1 VRYPEASTAWRTFS
15 LRPSLLNVILF
26 PNMGCDQ
33 TGTAWNPLW
42 IAVHSWASFRLATET
57 PVQVHGTFRANEH
70 RGTNLGCLDRA
81 VLKQGQLKAADD
93 SGDGLTL
100 SPISSRRNELPSFTC
115 AGASNSVDSACAELP
130 RPVPDLNSIHACH
143 FPRCQLVASL
153 RFCPAGGANSFM
165 TPKIA
170 PRVAR

>member
-1 VRYPEASTAWRTFS
+1 
-15 LRPSLLNVILF
+15 LLNVILF

-93 SGDGLTL
+93 SGDGLHYRL
-100 SPISSRRNELPSFTC
+100 SRLDATNF
-115 AGASNSVDSACAELP
+115 
-130 RPVPDLNSIHACH
+130 
-143 FPRCQLVASL
+143 QASL
-153 RFCPAGGANSFM
+153 VRAPAIASIPRALNCRASCP
-165 TPKIA
+165 I
-170 PRVAR
+170 